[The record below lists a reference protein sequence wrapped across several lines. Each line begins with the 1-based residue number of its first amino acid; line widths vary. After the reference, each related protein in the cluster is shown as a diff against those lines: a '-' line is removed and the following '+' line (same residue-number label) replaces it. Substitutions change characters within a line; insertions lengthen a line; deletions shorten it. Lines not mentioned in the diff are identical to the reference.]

1 MRKLNC
7 LLILSAFLL
16 IVSSVPSFST
26 DLASAD
32 HFRLNAEYFRNY
44 SDDDL
49 NSGQT
54 HFDAVRFQ
62 EDQRYKMYAQ
72 ADDAGEENWE
82 EEEGDL
88 DYLEEDNDDNEIAD
102 PFEPVNRAFFAVN
115 DKLYFW
121 VLKPVTKGYSFLFP
135 EPVRISVNNFF
146 DNVAMPIRFVNNLLQ
161 FKFKRAGKELLRF
174 GINSTVGV
182 LGLFDPA
189 GDSGGIK
196 VNEDEDFGQ
205 TLGVWGLGSGFYM
218 NLPLLGPSS
227 LRDAVGSAGDYFLDP
242 VNYVNP
248 LIDQYAIKAGSGVN
262 KASFKIGDYEEIK
275 KDALD
280 PYAAIRDI
288 YNQYRRS
295 KVSR

>member
-1 MRKLNC
+1 MRKLHC
-7 LLILSAFLL
+7 LFIVSALLL
-16 IVSSVPSFST
+16 IVFSVPSFAI
-26 DLASAD
+26 DLDSPD
-32 HFRLNAEYFRNY
+32 HFRLNAELFQNY
-44 SDDDL
+44 SDDASGSNL
-49 NSGQT
+49 TNS
-54 HFDAVRFQ
+54 DAVRFH
-62 EDQRYKMYAQ
+62 ENHLYKMYAQ
-72 ADDAGEENWE
+72 ANDTGEESWE
-82 EEEGDL
+82 EDEEDL
-88 DYLEEDNDDNEIAD
+88 DYLEEEGDEIAD

-121 VLKPVTKGYSFLFP
+121 VLKPVTKGYSFVFP

-146 DNVAMPIRFVNNLLQ
+146 DNIATPIQFLNNLLQ
-161 FKFKRAGKELLRF
+161 FKFKPAGKELLRF

-182 LGLFDPA
+182 LGIFDVA
-189 GDSGGIK
+189 GESEGIE

-205 TLGVWGLGSGFYM
+205 TLGVWGLGPGFYM

-227 LRDAVGSAGDYFLDP
+227 LRDTVGSVGDYFLDP
-242 VNYVNP
+242 VNYVSP
-248 LIDQYAIKAGSGVN
+248 TIDRFAIKAGSGVN

-288 YNQYRRS
+288 YHQYRRS

>member
-7 LLILSAFLL
+7 LFILSAFLL
-16 IVSSVPSFST
+16 IVSFVPAFAT
-26 DLASAD
+26 DLTSAD
-32 HFRLNAEYFRNY
+32 HFRLNAEYFQNY
-44 SDDDL
+44 SDDA
-49 NSGQT
+49 SGSGRT
-54 HFDAVRFQ
+54 DFDAVRFHENQ
-62 EDQRYKMYAQ
+62 SYKMYAQ
-72 ADDAGEENWE
+72 TDDAGDENWE
-82 EEEGDL
+82 EEEEDL
-88 DYLEEDNDDNEIAD
+88 DYLEEEEEEIAD

-146 DNVAMPIRFVNNLLQ
+146 ANIAMPIRFVNNLLQ
-161 FKFKRAGKELLRF
+161 FKFKPAGKELLRF

-182 LGLFDPA
+182 LGLFDVA
-189 GDSGGIK
+189 AESGGIK